1 MEPAFESA
9 GDLGIVLVC
18 DDTESI
24 RRLVAMNLEIGG
36 FEVLE
41 APDGETAIAILRS
54 RSGMGR
60 LPDVVIVDVQ
70 MTPGDGWFVLR
81 RIRQEPTLAHLP
93 VVMTSAADDYRGDRE
108 WQRSQGLDS
117 WVKKPFDPELLIE
130 MVSGYVAHG
139 RSYRP
144 PSHAGGNSA

>member
-1 MEPAFESA
+1 MEPAMESA

-41 APDGETAIAILRS
+41 APDGETAIEILRH
-54 RSGMGR
+54 RSSTGR

-70 MTPGDGWFVLR
+70 MTPGDGWFVLH
-81 RIRQEPTLAHLP
+81 RIRQDPTLAHLP
-93 VVMTSAADDYRGDRE
+93 VVMTSAGDDHWADRE

-117 WVKKPFDPELLIE
+117 WVKKPFDPERLIE
-130 MVSGYVAHG
+130 MVSGYVSHG
-139 RSYRP
+139 RAYQPTS
-144 PSHAGGNSA
+144 

>member
-1 MEPAFESA
+1 MEPALDAA

-41 APDGETAIAILRS
+41 APDGETAIEILRHRS
-54 RSGMGR
+54 RTGR

-70 MTPGDGWFVLR
+70 MTPGDGWFVLH
-81 RIRQEPTLAHLP
+81 RIREDPALVHLP
-93 VVMTSAADDYRGDRE
+93 VVMTSAADDYRDDRQ

-117 WVKKPFDPELLIE
+117 WVKKPFDPERLIQ

-139 RSYRP
+139 RAYQPTSQ
-144 PSHAGGNSA
+144 AGGSSA

>member
-1 MEPAFESA
+1 MEPALESA

-41 APDGETAIAILRS
+41 APNGETAIEILRQ
-54 RSGMGR
+54 RSAVGR

-81 RIRQEPTLAHLP
+81 WIRQDPTLAHLP

-130 MVSGYVAHG
+130 LVSGYVTHG
-139 RSYRP
+139 RAYYP

>member
-1 MEPAFESA
+1 MEPALESA

-41 APDGETAIAILRS
+41 AANGEAAVDILRRRADTS
-54 RSGMGR
+54 E

-81 RIRQEPTLAHLP
+81 EIRQDQRLSHLP
-93 VVMTSAADDYRGDRE
+93 VVMTSAVDDAPGDTE
-108 WQRSQGLDS
+108 WQQTQDLDT
-117 WVKKPFDPELLIE
+117 WVQKPFDPELLIE
-130 MVSGYVAHG
+130 IVGGFVAHG
-139 RSYRP
+139 RDYQP
-144 PSHAGGNSA
+144 PHSS

>member
-1 MEPAFESA
+1 MEPALESA

-18 DDTESI
+18 DDTDSI

-41 APDGETAIAILRS
+41 AANGEAAVDLLRQ
-54 RSGMGR
+54 RAETR
-60 LPDVVIVDVQ
+60 ALPDVVIVDVQ

-81 RIRQEPTLAHLP
+81 EIRQDHRLSHLP
-93 VVMTSAADDYRGDRE
+93 VVMTSAADEVPGDTE

-117 WVKKPFDPELLIE
+117 WVQKPFDPEVLIE
-130 MVSGYVAHG
+130 TVGGFVTHG
-139 RSYRP
+139 RAFAPRHSP
-144 PSHAGGNSA
+144 